1 MHSSSCLLGA
11 PHPRLVTCLPSPLH
25 LSPPAFVFSPFLQLA
40 SSAVAWNECGTA
52 WCCRNEWKFS
62 TANESTEASL
72 RAYEECQ
79 ATTPTVPLV
88 RPGPS
93 PAPTPEPMHLL
104 CYNSGAATF
113 PSCPGT
119 NASAPP
125 PPPPPYYQ
133 ALEVC
138 SSSWCLHSG
147 WPSLFY
153 GRPCYFSARFAYP
166 MTCALWAATLGSR
179 EVVERKV
186 AYGGPAWDPSWGGVG
201 SRFGLTADEAA
212 STAAAAAVAGTDAA
226 REPAAGGATAH
237 ADRGVRQL
245 TGEGPTAGARGQD
258 LDAHTL
264 ALLEA
269 LAPMDVW
276 VKHGV
281 VQPER

>member
-1 MHSSSCLLGA
+1 MVA
-11 PHPRLVTCLPSPLH
+11 VTAGIT
-25 LSPPAFVFSPFLQLA
+25 LSLA

-79 ATTPTVPLV
+79 VTTPTVPLV

-104 CYNSGAATF
+104 CHNSGAATF